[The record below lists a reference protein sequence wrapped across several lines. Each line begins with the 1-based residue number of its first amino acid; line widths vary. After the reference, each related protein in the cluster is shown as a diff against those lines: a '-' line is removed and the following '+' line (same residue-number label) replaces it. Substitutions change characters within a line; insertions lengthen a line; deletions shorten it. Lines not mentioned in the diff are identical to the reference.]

1 MLLFATGYFGAQSLV
16 TILITTGRGGSLTAA
31 GIALTSGALGWS
43 LASLA
48 VPRLIGTSQRRA
60 PRAVTGGLALAAVG
74 IAALAAAG
82 TGAVLPIAA
91 WAIASIGVGFAY
103 PALYRF
109 CTGAPAASTG
119 APAASPEDMAA
130 AVIVAESFGG
140 LLGRSLGA
148 GIVSVTAIAGVA
160 PSAGL
165 SAAYAFFAVAVVA
178 AVAASTRL
186 APVKRYEDPRGAD
199 ALLAVQPASSHN
211 AT

>member
-1 MLLFATGYFGAQSLV
+1 
-16 TILITTGRGGSLTAA
+16 
-31 GIALTSGALGWS
+31 
-43 LASLA
+43 
-48 VPRLIGTSQRRA
+48 
-60 PRAVTGGLALAAVG
+60 
-74 IAALAAAG
+74 
-82 TGAVLPIAA
+82 VLPIAA

-109 CTGAPAASTG
+109 CTDAPAAS
-119 APAASPEDMAA
+119 AEDLAA

-148 GIVSVTAIAGVA
+148 GIVSVTAIAGAA

-165 SAAYAFFAVAVVA
+165 SAAYAFFAVAVAV

-199 ALLAVQPASSHN
+199 ALLGDGAKQ
-211 AT
+211 